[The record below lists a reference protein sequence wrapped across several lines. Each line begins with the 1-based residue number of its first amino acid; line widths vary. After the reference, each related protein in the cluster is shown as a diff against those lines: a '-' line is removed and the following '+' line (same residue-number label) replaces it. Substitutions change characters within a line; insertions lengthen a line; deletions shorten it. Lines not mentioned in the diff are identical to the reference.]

1 MARQSKTE
9 YELELNELESEGS
22 GIQRDAVPC
31 FRNWD
36 SMPMEG
42 VLNSEIGI

>member
-9 YELELNELESEGS
+9 YELESEGS

-36 SMPMEG
+36 SMPTEG
-42 VLNSEIGI
+42 VLNS